1 VWCTHDHPSL
11 ILYYKAADIENTHQ
25 VLKSRD
31 VHFENKPMLV
41 APMATHDLWLT
52 EFRDPEN
59 NVLVPCCGKPKA
71 K

>member
-1 VWCTHDHPSL
+1 VWCTHDHPSS

-25 VLKSRD
+25 VLESRD
-31 VHFENKPMLV
+31 VHFESKPMFV
-41 APMATHDLWLT
+41 APIATHDLWLT